1 MRKLVLIII
10 CLIVEWGVKAQS
22 VSYQRAK
29 SYADSGNYVKAIHLM
44 KIVAEREKNTEY
56 YIDDIATIA
65 KYYSY
70 TGEVDSLLLYNTYT
84 QQLAEKLIGSNDSI
98 AEEYIQFT
106 AWMYDKCGMYDSFIN
121 TAEKVLNLR
130 DCMHGYFSEESLEW
144 IGVMSYKAFNAHD
157 LLRMVEYCDSE
168 VKRVEEYYGINS
180 THFEEA
186 ISSIRGYAHA
196 LVDEIPEFT
205 TNWAEPYYQ
214 KIKNAHILSQYQYE
228 FEILQLAGFL
238 TMDNLNS
245 ASRYAQTLE
254 KWTYESNEYAVPLED
269 KVRIWLKLAMYELR
283 AGDLCKARWQVDTSW
298 MLLKE
303 ANVIPSLEQIIDRC
317 NVEKELRMDSLG
329 NYRMDAQWLIE
340 TATPII
346 EARKED
352 SSIIAFFY
360 ESRAWAYQD
369 LQNYDKAISDMKSAI
384 ELNPLDSRKKK
395 LAQIYMSKG
404 DYMLAEK
411 QYLDIY
417 NSPNVSSPLKKSIV
431 SDLASLYWLWDKKD
445 KLGNLL
451 VEDFDNQKAD
461 IRKAFAFMSESERE
475 NFLEQRSL
483 LGSTISFD
491 VYTSFSRG
499 QNQWCIGNS
508 LAYNLALV
516 QKGLLLSTAKDIDE
530 ILKNAPDSIQEK
542 SKLYKKAHELLDV
555 PGLEVSTTRSLRF
568 NLMEYVTSQSE
579 FLDQLDIT
587 WQDVYNNLS
596 DKEVAIEFV
605 NLWGIRSNN
614 MGNSNPS
621 IGALILN
628 KTFPAPIFVYLADIA
643 SIDSLYEYGDDGERL
658 DDMLYSGTAKV
669 QLYKK
674 IWEPIEPYLKNAQTV
689 FYSPT
694 GILQNINIECI
705 GKNETELLLDRYELY
720 RLSSTRE
727 ICNNR
732 TKKQFKN
739 AVLYGNISYSI
750 NVPVTN
756 ENPISKFRSSSRSG
770 FRPLNETA
778 IEVDSIDT
786 QLTFHKIKDKT
797 FTGVVATEKSFRELS
812 GKAPSILHLAT
823 HGFYYTNDE
832 IDQQDENNNFLTFQ
846 LGKSELHRSGLALS
860 GAQDSWCVN
869 DIQKYLALDQSNDG
883 ILLSAEIAKMNLSG
897 LELVVLSAC
906 ETALG
911 DIRPEGVYGLQRAFK
926 LAGVKSI
933 IMSLWKVDD
942 YATQK
947 LMTAFYR
954 NYLSGMSV
962 REAFH
967 ASQKTLRETSG
978 CEEPYFWAA
987 FILLDAL
994 K

>member
-1 MRKLVLIII
+1 MKKFFLIMI
-10 CLIVEWGVKAQS
+10 CIAIVFEVKAQS
-22 VSYQRAK
+22 VTYQQAQ
-29 SYADSGNYVKAIHLM
+29 SYADSGDYIEAIRLM
-44 KIVAEREKNTEY
+44 KIVAERERSTEY
-56 YIDDIATIA
+56 YIDDIAAIA
-65 KYYSY
+65 RYYSFID
-70 TGEVDSLLLYNTYT
+70 EVDSLLQYNNLTRE
-84 QQLAEKLIGSNDSI
+84 LAERLFGSNDSI
-98 AEEYIQFT
+98 AEIYIQAT
-106 AWMYDKCGMYDSFIN
+106 AWNYDKKGMYESFVN
-121 TAEKVLNLR
+121 AAEKVLELR
-130 DCMHGYFSEESLEW
+130 DNVYGPSSQESLEW
-144 IGVMSYKAFNAHD
+144 IGIMSFEAFKTLD
-157 LLRMVEYCDSE
+157 LLRMVEYCDIE
-168 VKRVEEYYGINS
+168 VKRAKEYYGINS

-196 LVDEIPEFT
+196 LADETPEFT
-205 TNWAEPYYQ
+205 THWIEPYYQ
-214 KIKNAHILSQYQYE
+214 KIKNAHILPQYQYE

-238 TMDNLNS
+238 TMGNLNS
-245 ASRYAQTLE
+245 ASCYAHELE
-254 KWTYESNEYAVPLED
+254 KWTYESKEYSVPLED
-269 KVRIWLKLAMYELR
+269 KVRIWLKLALYELR
-283 AGDLCKARWQVDTSW
+283 AGNFCKARWQLDTSW
-298 MLLKE
+298 DLLKK
-303 ANVIPSLEQIIDRC
+303 ANAMPSLEQIIDRC
-317 NVEKELRMDSLG
+317 IVERELRMDSLG

-346 EARKED
+346 DARKESPD
-352 SSIIAFFY
+352 DIAFFY

-369 LQNYDKAISDMKSAI
+369 LQNYDKAISDMKAAI

-417 NSPNVSSPLKKSIV
+417 NSPNISSPLKNSIV
-431 SDLASLYWLWDKKD
+431 SDLASLYWLWGKKD

-451 VEDFDNQKAD
+451 VKDFDNQKAD

-475 NFLEQRSL
+475 DFLEHRSL

-499 QNQWCIGNS
+499 QNQWCMGNC

-530 ILKNAPDSIQEK
+530 MLKNAPDSIQEK
-542 SKLYKKAHELLDV
+542 SKLYKKVHELLDAPGVEV
-555 PGLEVSTTRSLRF
+555 PATRSLRL
-568 NLMEYVTSQSE
+568 NLMEYVTNQPG
-579 FLDQLDIT
+579 FLNQLDIT

-605 NLWGIRSNN
+605 NLWGICPNN

-628 KTFPAPIFVYLADIA
+628 KAFPTPIFVYLTDIA
-643 SIDSLYEYGDDGERL
+643 SIDSLYEYGDDGDKLE
-658 DDMLYSGTAKV
+658 DVLYSGNAKV

-674 IWEPIEPYLKNAQTV
+674 IWEPMESYLKNAQTV

-694 GILQNINIECI
+694 GILQNINIDCI

-727 ICNNR
+727 ICKNR

-750 NVPVTN
+750 NVPVVN

-770 FRPLNETA
+770 FRPLSETA

-786 QLTFHKIKDKT
+786 QLTIHKIKDKT

-823 HGFYYTNDE
+823 HGFYYTNNE
-832 IDQQDENNNFLTFQ
+832 IAQQGENNNFLTFQ
-846 LGKSELHRSGLALS
+846 LGGSELYRSGLALS

-869 DIQKYLALDQSNDG
+869 DIQKYLALNQNNDG
-883 ILLSAEIAKMNLSG
+883 ILLSAEIAKMNLQG
-897 LELVVLSAC
+897 VELVVLSAC

-926 LAGVKSI
+926 LAGVKSL

-947 LMTAFYR
+947 LMISFYR
-954 NYLSGMSV
+954 NYLNGMSI
-962 REAFH
+962 REALY
-967 ASQKTLRETSG
+967 ASQKSLRETPG
-978 CEEPYFWAA
+978 FKDPYYWAA
-987 FILLDAL
+987 FILLDGL
-994 K
+994 N

>member
-22 VSYQRAK
+22 VSYQQAK

-84 QQLAEKLIGSNDSI
+84 QQLAEKLIGSNDSL

-144 IGVMSYKAFNAHD
+144 IGIMSYKAFNAHD

-196 LVDEIPEFT
+196 LVDEIPKFT
-205 TNWAEPYYQ
+205 TNWVESYYQ
-214 KIKNAHILSQYQYE
+214 KIKNAHILPQYQYE

-245 ASRYAQTLE
+245 ASRYAHTLE
-254 KWTYESNEYAVPLED
+254 KWTYESNEYAIPLED

-283 AGDLCKARWQVDTSW
+283 AGDFYKARWRVEKSW
-298 MLLKE
+298 SLLKE
-303 ANVIPSLEQIIDRC
+303 ANVAPSLTQLIDRHNIEC
-317 NVEKELRMDSLG
+317 ELRLDSLG
-329 NYRMDAQWLIE
+329 NYRINAQWIID

-346 EARKED
+346 ESEKEEPETK
-352 SSIIAFFY
+352 AFFY
-360 ESRAWAYQD
+360 ASRAYAYQG
-369 LQNYDKAISDMKSAI
+369 LHRYEKAISDMKSAI

-431 SDLASLYWLWDKKD
+431 SDLAFLYWLWDKKD

-451 VEDFDNQKAD
+451 IKDFDNQKAD

-483 LGSTISFD
+483 LGATISFD

-499 QNQWCIGNS
+499 KNQWYIGNC

-516 QKGLLLSTAKDIDE
+516 QKGLLLSTTKDIDV
-530 ILKNAPDSIQEK
+530 ILKNAPDLIQEK
-542 SKLYKKAHELLDV
+542 NDQYKQLQKLSL
-555 PGLEVSTTRSLRF
+555 PGIEDCLSRSLRLD
-568 NLMEYVTSQSE
+568 LMKYVVAQPNFLSQ
-579 FLDQLDIT
+579 LNIT
-587 WQDVYNNLS
+587 WQEVYENLS
-596 DKEVAIEFV
+596 DGEVAVEFV
-605 NLWGIRSNN
+605 NLWGIHPNDVERTK
-614 MGNSNPS
+614 PS
-621 IGALILN
+621 IGALVLV
-628 KTFPAPIFVYLADIA
+628 KTIPAPIFVHLTDIA
-643 SIDSLYEYGDDGERL
+643 SIDSLYEYGDDGEKL
-658 DDMLYSGTAKV
+658 DDVLYSGNAKV

-674 IWEPIEPYLKNAQTV
+674 IWEPIEPYLKNAQTI

-750 NVPVTN
+750 NAPVAN

-832 IDQQDENNNFLTFQ
+832 IAQQDKNNNFLTFQ
-846 LGKSELHRSGLALS
+846 LGKPELYRSGLALS

-911 DIRPEGVYGLQRAFK
+911 DIKPEGVYGLQRAFK

-954 NYLSGMSV
+954 NYLSGMPV